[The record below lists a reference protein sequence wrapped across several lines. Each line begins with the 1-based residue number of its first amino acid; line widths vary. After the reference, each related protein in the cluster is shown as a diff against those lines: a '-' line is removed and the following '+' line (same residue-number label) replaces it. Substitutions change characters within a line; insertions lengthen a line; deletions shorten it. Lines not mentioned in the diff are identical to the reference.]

1 MPIAISHE
9 KLIGA
14 LAGDLKP
21 VKPLRKFARQALVW
35 FGVVAVLA
43 GFLALL
49 ADLPDMAARLT
60 AASDMWLAMTGAALT
75 AILGAIAAFQLALPD
90 RKPWWALLP
99 LPGLALWLGASGLGC
114 LRTVIEMGMY
124 EEIFAE
130 ARACLVI
137 ILALSVPLSIAL
149 IVMLRRGFSLRPNLT
164 ALTAGI
170 AAAGAAVALL
180 NFIHPHD
187 PSVIGIAVHGVGV
200 AIVAIANRIM
210 GGRIFNAGA

>member
-1 MPIAISHE
+1 MPDAITHE

-14 LAGDLKP
+14 LAADLKP
-21 VKPLRKFARQALVW
+21 VRPLRRVAPQAAVW
-35 FGVVAVLA
+35 LGVVVVMAGLLA
-43 GFLALL
+43 QF
-49 ADLPDMAARLT
+49 ADLPDLAARLT
-60 AASDMWLAMTGAALT
+60 VAPDMWLAVTGAALT
-75 AILGAIAAFQLALPD
+75 AMLGAIAAFQLALPD

-114 LRTVIEMGMY
+114 LRTVVEMGMY

-137 ILALSVPLSIAL
+137 ILAVSVPLSIAL

-200 AIVAIANRIM
+200 AIVAAVNRIM
-210 GGRIFNAGA
+210 GGRVFNAGL